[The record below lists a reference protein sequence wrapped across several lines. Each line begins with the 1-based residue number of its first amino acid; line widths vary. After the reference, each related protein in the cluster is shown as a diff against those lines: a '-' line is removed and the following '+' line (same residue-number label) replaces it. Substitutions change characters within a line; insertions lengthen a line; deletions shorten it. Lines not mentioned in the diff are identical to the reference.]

1 MECLDCGH
9 TMTTGRENVKYDASG
24 LPGVTLVGVEVSRCA
39 RCGAHE
45 VAIPHIDE
53 LHRVM
58 ACAVIRKPAR
68 LTPTEIR
75 FLRASIGWSGRELA
89 AHMGTAAET
98 VSRWEHGRA
107 SIGAQADRL
116 LRLIVLHA
124 QPVAPFELADLK
136 NVGRHAS
143 AELRA
148 WLVASGTGWTAEA
161 A

>member
-9 TMTTGRENVKYDASG
+9 DMDTRPENVKYDASG
-24 LPGVTLVGVEVSRCA
+24 LSDVTLAGVEVSRCA

-45 VAIPHIDE
+45 VAIPHIEE

-68 LTPTEIR
+68 LTPAEIR
-75 FLRASIGWSGRELA
+75 FLRKSLGWSGQELG

-98 VSRWEHGRA
+98 VSRWENGRTP
-107 SIGAQADRL
+107 IGAQADRL
-116 LRLIVLHA
+116 LRLIVLCA
-124 QPVAPFELADLK
+124 RLVAPFELAELK
-136 NVGRHAS
+136 NIGRRRP

-148 WLVASGTGWTAEA
+148 RLVAGAHGWTAEA